1 MDEEESFDKRFTQN
15 LVAKTQ
21 EIKLNA
27 LTKLPDELG
36 YKQEDLDAMKE
47 KIQTATAD
55 QLDTFKKKL
64 GKGIDVTKESTQT
77 PASPVTIPSEKPAES
92 YVTKAVETGA
102 LLGGSLVVLTQTDL
116 DILKSEKEKI
126 KANITG
132 DFAAI
137 KKVENSQGKLI
148 LE

>member
-1 MDEEESFDKRFTQN
+1 MQDWAKEYILQGDMDEEESFDKRFTQN

-55 QLDTFKKKL
+55 QLDTFKKKARKRNRCNQRIYSDSCFSCYYSFRKTCRIL
-64 GKGIDVTKESTQT
+64 RHESCRNRSFARRISRC
-77 PASPVTIPSEKPAES
+77 P
-92 YVTKAVETGA
+92 Y
-102 LLGGSLVVLTQTDL
+102 TDRSRYPQ
-116 DILKSEKEKI
+116 IRKRK
-126 KANITG
+126 N
-132 DFAAI
+132 
-137 KKVENSQGKLI
+137 QG
-148 LE
+148 EYYR